1 MNEYSLAF
9 EIFDQKFVA
18 QTRFKPDT
26 FQMLG
31 LNKLGGNVPL
41 SFVNSPLLKQLCLV
55 VYLGFQFK
63 MNRMDTNYESSNEQQ
78 S

>member
-1 MNEYSLAF
+1 MNKYSLAF

-26 FQMLG
+26 FQMRG
-31 LNKLGGNVPL
+31 LNKLWGKCADVLCGQP
-41 SFVNSPLLKQLCLV
+41 STKQLCLV

-63 MNRMDTNYESSNEQQ
+63 MYRMDTNYESSNEQQ
-78 S
+78 N